1 MPRILNGMST
11 ADAIREAAAELF
23 HKHGY
28 EATSLRQVAAEVGIQ
43 VGSLYNH
50 ISGKE
55 MLLRWIMVGI
65 MEDLLAAQ
73 QAALEGYTD
82 AVDQLRAIVDVHVR
96 FHAARARDVFIG
108 NSELRALSP
117 EYRAEVVRLRDQ
129 YEAGLREVV
138 ERVAAEGRAD
148 VLDVQLQVYAIIA
161 MGTHVASWYRPD
173 GGKSLDDIVET
184 YVEMVFRQLAIT
196 PRGRRRAKPASKA

>member
-1 MPRILNGMST
+1 MST

-73 QAALEGYTD
+73 QDALASHST
-82 AVDQLRAIVDVHVR
+82 AVDQLRAMVDVHVR

-117 EYRAEVVRLRDQ
+117 ENRAEVIRLRDR
-129 YEAGLREVV
+129 YEAVLREII
-138 ERVAAEGRAD
+138 EKVAAEGHAD
-148 VLDVQLQVYAIIA
+148 VLDAQLQAFSIIA
-161 MGTHVASWYRPD
+161 IGAHVASWYRPN

-184 YVEMVFRQLAIT
+184 YTEMLFRQLAIA
-196 PRGRRRAKPASKA
+196 PSRRRRARATPKA

>member
-1 MPRILNGMST
+1 MPRILNGVST

-55 MLLRWIMVGI
+55 ELLRWIMVGI

-73 QAALEGYTD
+73 QEALASQTK
-82 AVDQLRAIVDVHVR
+82 AVDQLRAMVDVHVR

-117 EYRAEVVRLRDQ
+117 ENRAEVIQLRDR
-129 YEAGLREVV
+129 YESALREVI
-138 ERVAAEGRAD
+138 EKVAAEGRAD
-148 VLDVQLQVYAIIA
+148 VLDIQLQVFSIIA
-161 MGTHVASWYRPD
+161 MGAHVASWYRPG
-173 GGKSLDDIVET
+173 GGKSLDDIVDT
-184 YVEMVFRQLAIT
+184 YIEMVFRQLGIT
-196 PRGRRRAKPASKA
+196 TSGRRRPKAAARS